1 MPEMTEKT
9 VLRTPDER
17 FSELSDYSFE
27 PHYLDVDGGS
37 LGALRMHYVDEGPR
51 DGPAVLMLHGEP
63 TWSYLYRHMIP
74 QVTSAGCRAL
84 APDFIGF
91 GKSDKP
97 TDKAAYSY
105 QAHVDWMKSW
115 IEQLDLSGITLFCQD
130 WGGLIGLRL
139 AAEMPDRF
147 AKVMAGNTMLP
158 TGDHPAGEAFLQ
170 WRNYSQTTPE
180 FKIGQIVSRGTFGG
194 LSDAEI
200 AAYDAPFPDEDH
212 KAGTRAFPVLVPI
225 TPDDPAAP
233 ANRAAWEVLKQSD
246 KPFLTC
252 FADKDMIMKGGEKIF
267 QKLLPGCEGQDH
279 FIVENAGHFLQED
292 AGPLLGERLAAFA
305 KG

>member
-1 MPEMTEKT
+1 MTENS

-17 FSELSDYSFE
+17 FHGLSDYAFE
-27 PHYLDVDGGS
+27 PHYVDVDGGA
-37 LGALRMHYVDEGPR
+37 LGPLRMHYLDEGPR
-51 DGPAVLMLHGEP
+51 DGAVVLMLHGEP

-74 QVTSAGCRAL
+74 PVVSAGCRAL

-97 TDKAAYSY
+97 VDRAVYTY

-115 IEQLDLSGITLFCQD
+115 IEQLDLTGITLFCQD

-147 AKVMAGNTMLP
+147 AKIMAGNTMLP
-158 TGDHPAGEAFLQ
+158 TGDHPAGDAFLQ
-170 WRNYSQTTPE
+170 WREFSQKTPE
-180 FKIGQIVSRGTFGG
+180 FKIGSIVSRGTVRG
-194 LSDAEI
+194 LNEAEV
-200 AAYDAPFPDEDH
+200 AAYDAPFPDETH
-212 KAGTRAFPVLVPI
+212 KAGARAFPMLVPI
-225 TPDDPAAP
+225 TPDDPAAS
-233 ANRAAWEVLKQSD
+233 ANRAAWKALIAEK

-279 FIVENAGHFLQED
+279 FIVEDAAHFLQED
-292 AGPLLGERLAAFA
+292 AGPLLGERLASFA
-305 KG
+305 RG

>member
-1 MPEMTEKT
+1 MSDGK
-9 VLRTPDER
+9 VLRASEDR
-17 FSELSDYSFE
+17 FRNLPNYDFK
-27 PHYLDVDGGS
+27 PNHVDVDGGP
-37 LGALRMHYVDEGPR
+37 LGPMRMHYVDEGLR
-51 DGPAVLMLHGEP
+51 DGPVVLMLHGEP

-74 QVTSAGCRAL
+74 PVVEAGCRAL

-97 TDKAAYSY
+97 VDRNVYSF
-105 QAHVDWMKSW
+105 QAHVDWMKDW
-115 IEQLDLSGITLFCQD
+115 ILQLDLSGITLFCQD

-139 AAEMPDRF
+139 AAEMPERF
-147 AKVMAGNTMLP
+147 DGIMAGNTMLP

-170 WRNYSQTTPE
+170 WRNYSQNTPE
-180 FKIGQIVSRGTFGG
+180 FKIGAIVSRGTVRG
-194 LSDAEI
+194 LSEAEI
-200 AAYDAPFPDEDH
+200 AAYDAPYPDESH
-212 KAGTRAFPVLVPI
+212 KAGARAFPVLVPI

-233 ANRAAWEVLKQSD
+233 ANRAAWEQLRKWD

-267 QKLLPGCEGQDH
+267 QKLVPGCAGQGH
-279 FIVENAGHFLQED
+279 FVVENAGHFLQED
-292 AGPLLGERLAAFA
+292 AGPLLGQRLAQLA

>member
-1 MPEMTEKT
+1 MTDQS
-9 VLRTPDER
+9 VLRTPDDR
-17 FSELSDYSFE
+17 FEGLSDFAFA
-27 PHYLDVDGGS
+27 PNYLDVDGGG
-37 LGALRMHYVDEGPR
+37 LGPFRMHYLDEGSR
-51 DGPAVLMLHGEP
+51 DGPIVLMMHGEP
-63 TWSYLYRHMIP
+63 TWCYLYRHMIP
-74 QVTSAGCRAL
+74 PVVAAGCRAL

-91 GKSDKP
+91 GRSDKP
-97 TDKAAYSY
+97 SDRAAYSY

-139 AAEMPDRF
+139 AAEMPERFDRI
-147 AKVMAGNTMLP
+147 MAGNTMLP

-170 WRNYSQTTPE
+170 WREYSQKAPE
-180 FKIGQIVSRGTFGG
+180 FNIGGIVSRGTARG
-194 LSDAEI
+194 LSEAEV
-200 AAYDAPFPDEDH
+200 AAYDAPFPDEMF
-212 KAGTRAFPVLVPI
+212 KAGARSFPVLVPI

-233 ANRAAWEVLKQSD
+233 ANRAAWEVLRSWN

-267 QKLLPGCEGQDH
+267 QKLVPGCEGQDH
-279 FIVENAGHFLQED
+279 FIVENAAHFLQED
-292 AGPLLGERLAAFA
+292 AGPLLGGRLAAFA